1 MYHLGMVLHHRHGR
15 ACALASKPA
24 SHVQAFVRYYYLWY
38 YSGNCRALT
47 HAEPRLVRVGGM
59 KGATDSPGRDGRGP
73 ERPRGALSRRSGALV
88 RWGQGLAARGDW
100 SSFEITISGDG
111 GASVRF
117 HADVGRR
124 GVRAG
129 RPTTKTTAPG
139 GAAPPPAC
147 PRGTATA
154 DAAAPTGKALKNLRH
169 VRRGALGRILKR
181 DGHIRALASAA
192 FAHWRALPP
201 PAPPAVA
208 DAAAAA
214 DAAPASALPPSAGT
228 DVPAA
233 DATPTAA
240 AVDTAPPTSPPR
252 PWRSARVAT
261 RARDS
266 PNREPDEA
274 RRSALRR
281 RGPEPGFDAFAKG
294 L

>member
-1 MYHLGMVLHHRHGR
+1 M
-15 ACALASKPA
+15 
-24 SHVQAFVRYYYLWY
+24 
-38 YSGNCRALT
+38 
-47 HAEPRLVRVGGM
+47 
-59 KGATDSPGRDGRGP
+59 
-73 ERPRGALSRRSGALV
+73 
-88 RWGQGLAARGDW
+88 
-100 SSFEITISGDG
+100 
-111 GASVRF
+111 RF

-214 DAAPASALPPSAGT
+214 AEQWHPPLTLPADT
-228 DVPAA
+228 EVPCGRR
-233 DATPTAA
+233 TCAA
-240 AVDTAPPTSPPR
+240 AAARRPCLLASLALDTR
-252 PWRSARVAT
+252 RYGV
-261 RARDS
+261 RDS
-266 PNREPDEA
+266 PNRSRTKPDRA
-274 RRSALRR
+274 AVS
-281 RGPEPGFDAFAKG
+281 GPEPGFEALQRGCGCGGDGSVIPSPQPSLRATAGWCVGGRDCGRKSPSRLLCSLVAILG
-294 L
+294 GAPPHKTTD

>member
-1 MYHLGMVLHHRHGR
+1 
-15 ACALASKPA
+15 
-24 SHVQAFVRYYYLWY
+24 
-38 YSGNCRALT
+38 
-47 HAEPRLVRVGGM
+47 M

-181 DGHIRALASAA
+181 DGHIRELANAA
-192 FAHWRALPP
+192 FARWKTLQP
-201 PAPPAVA
+201 PAPPAAA

-214 DAAPASALPPSAGT
+214 AAAEQWHPPLALPADT
-228 DVPAA
+228 EVPAA
-233 DATPTAA
+233 DAAPAA
-240 AVDTAPPTSPPR
+240 AAASEAPVSPPR
-252 PWRSARVAT
+252 PWRSPRAAT

-266 PNREPDEA
+266 PNREPDET

-281 RGPEPGFDAFAKG
+281 RGPEPGFEAFAKG

>member
-1 MYHLGMVLHHRHGR
+1 
-15 ACALASKPA
+15 
-24 SHVQAFVRYYYLWY
+24 
-38 YSGNCRALT
+38 
-47 HAEPRLVRVGGM
+47 M

-208 DAAAAA
+208 DAA
-214 DAAPASALPPSAGT
+214 PASALPPSAGT

-240 AVDTAPPTSPPR
+240 AVDTAPTSPPR